1 MGKERPT
8 GRDLRPCDME
18 AALLWRLLSLMARRN
33 VGISSLDALVGVEGP
48 AWRRA
53 SAASVAAEQA
63 GTELARECPLL
74 GDANE
79 AIVPAE
85 AHRPAT
91 QEAGKR
97 KRTAK
102 TLAGRQMRGD
112 QGEIAGDTSR
122 ICDHT

>member
-8 GRDLRPCDME
+8 GRDLRPCDTE
-18 AALLWRLLSLMARRN
+18 AALLWRLFSLMARRN
-33 VGISSLDALVGVEGP
+33 VGISSLDSLDGVEGP

-79 AIVPAE
+79 AIVPAPV
-85 AHRPAT
+85 RFLVLVPASR
-91 QEAGKR
+91 APPKDW
-97 KRTAK
+97 
-102 TLAGRQMRGD
+102 LAARCAEIKGR
-112 QGEIAGDTSR
+112 
-122 ICDHT
+122 